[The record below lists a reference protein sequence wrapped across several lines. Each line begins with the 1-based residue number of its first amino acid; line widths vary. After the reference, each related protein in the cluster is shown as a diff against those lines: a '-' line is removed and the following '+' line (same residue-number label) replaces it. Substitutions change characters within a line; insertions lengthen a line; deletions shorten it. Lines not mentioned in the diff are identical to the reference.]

1 MSSLI
6 TSFKIKSFTP
16 GVVSTPSC
24 FHPNGVCSVLQQKR
38 QMSKIVKRGLKA
50 AATAAGGKIGWDA
63 GSDAYSTAKE
73 GAKAAIS
80 AVKTKAS
87 NMAGTADTASTTSK
101 AASTSKTAKAVAQSP
116 IQDWFSILN
125 PEWFSRSP
133 FSIENTYDGMTA
145 LIILLVL
152 TIIIVLYGM
161 WMSYWGNTATSFFMG
176 EKKLPVFHLAIISI
190 SVLLSTLVVGLIYIV
205 AFTTLMVEAA
215 SVSGLSADITH
226 LQLEIQE
233 LRTLVEGYKKS

>member
-1 MSSLI
+1 MKVLYLGKSVGMFLNTSLI
-6 TSFKIKSFTP
+6 KSKSSTV
-16 GVVSTPSC
+16 GVVSSNPSC
-24 FHPNGVCSVLQQKR
+24 FHLGVQFHTEKMVPPVP
-38 QMSKIVKRGLKA
+38 I
-50 AATAAGGKIGWDA
+50 
-63 GSDAYSTAKE
+63 AK
-73 GAKAAIS
+73 
-80 AVKTKAS
+80 
-87 NMAGTADTASTTSK
+87 
-101 AASTSKTAKAVAQSP
+101 SP
-116 IQDWFSILN
+116 IQEDWFSILN
-125 PEWFSRSP
+125 PTWFSRSP

-176 EKKLPVFHLAIISI
+176 EKKLPVFHLALISI

-215 SVSGLSADITH
+215 SVSGLSADITQ
-226 LQLEIQE
+226 LQLEIQD